1 MKQIVQ
7 NYRSGELKIWD
18 VPAPAPRAGSAIVA
32 VSRSLI
38 SAGTEKMVV
47 DLARSSLIGKAVS
60 RPDLVRQ
67 LIDKTKRD
75 GLIPTL
81 EKAFNKLDSPVA
93 LGYSLAGTVISVGAG
108 VTSVRAGDRVACAGA
123 GYASHAELVTV
134 PKNLLIAIPDA
145 VDDEDASFVALGAI
159 ALQGVRQAAPT
170 LGERFVVFGLG
181 LLGQLTAQ
189 ILNANGCRVLGVDPD
204 ARKVEMVKA
213 LGLDAVT
220 NDGLEARAL
229 AVTEQRGMD
238 GAIITA
244 STKSSD
250 PINTAAELC
259 RQKGRVVVVGL
270 VGMDLKRDAFY
281 KKEIDLKLSMSYGPG
296 RYDAAYEEGGNDYP
310 FGHVRWT
317 EQRNMQAFLDL
328 AADKKITVKPLITHR
343 FDIANAEQAYALM
356 DGVEPYLG
364 IVLGYPGT
372 ASASDR
378 RVDIAAPAK
387 TTKALSA
394 TNGNA
399 SQRIAFIGAGNYAK
413 SVLIPAFKAVPGVT
427 LASIAATTGLS
438 AAHTAAKHGF
448 DDASTDARAVFAD
461 PTIGTVVIATRHDSH
476 SELIATALDAG
487 KHVFCEKPLATNHEQ
502 LQRLIEV
509 RARTAGQFCI
519 GFNRRFSPLI
529 TDAIAA
535 LGGRTQ
541 PLVMMYRVNAGAIPG
556 DNWVQ
561 GAEGGGRI
569 IGEVCHFIDTMV
581 ALCGALP
588 VRVDAQA
595 AKGHPDAV
603 TVQLG
608 FADGSIGSIVYTS
621 LGDASLPKEYLEVW
635 TGGMAIVLDDFRSL
649 AITRNG
655 RTVRRKL
662 SRQDKGQQAL
672 ATAFMAAVS
681 MPSAPPLI
689 AFDDLLGVTAATFM
703 AEASIR
709 GNAWTR
715 HDFAPGAEA

>member
-18 VPAPAPRAGSAIVA
+18 VPAPAPRAGSIIVA

-47 DLARSSLIGKAVS
+47 DLARSSLVGKAVS

-67 LIDKTKRD
+67 LIEKTKRD
-75 GLIPTL
+75 GLMPTL

-93 LGYSLAGTVISVGAG
+93 LGYSLAGRVLSVGAG
-108 VTSVRAGDRVACAGA
+108 VTHVRAGDRVACAGA
-123 GYASHAELVTV
+123 GYASHAELVAV
-134 PKNLLIAIPDA
+134 PKNLVVAVPDS

-170 LGERFVVFGLG
+170 LGERFAVFGLG

-189 ILNANGCRVLGVDPD
+189 ILTANGCRVLGVDPD

-229 AVTEQRGMD
+229 AMTQGRGID

-250 PINTAAELC
+250 PVNTAAGLC
-259 RQKGRVVVVGL
+259 RQKGRVVVVGM
-270 VGMDLKRDAFY
+270 VGMDLRRDAFY

-296 RYDAAYEEGGNDYP
+296 RYDAAYEEGGHDYP

-328 AADKKITVKPLITHR
+328 VADKKIAIKPLITHR
-343 FDIANAEQAYALM
+343 YDIANAEKAYALM
-356 DGVEPYLG
+356 DGSEPYLG

-372 ASASDR
+372 ASASER
-378 RVDIAAPAK
+378 TVGATQTAKSTAAV
-387 TTKALSA
+387 
-394 TNGNA
+394 GNA
-399 SQRIAFIGAGNYAK
+399 AQRVAFIGAGNYAK
-413 SVLIPAFKAVPGVT
+413 SVLIPAFKSVPGVT
-427 LASIAATTGLS
+427 LASVSTNTGLSSAHAAAKLGFDAATT
-438 AAHTAAKHGF
+438 
-448 DDASTDARAVFAD
+448 DASAVFAD
-461 PTIGTVVIATRHDSH
+461 PGIGTVVIATRHDSH
-476 SELIATALDAG
+476 ASLIADALDAG
-487 KHVFCEKPLATNHEQ
+487 KHVFCEKPLATSHEQ

-509 RARTAGQFCI
+509 RSRTTGHLCV

-529 TDAIAA
+529 TAAIAA
-535 LGGRTQ
+535 LKGRAQ
-541 PLVMMYRVNAGAIPG
+541 PLVMMYRINAGTIPG

-569 IGEVCHFIDTMV
+569 VGEVCHFIDTMV

-588 VRVDAQA
+588 ERVEAQA

-603 TVQLG
+603 TLQLS

-635 TGGMAIVLDDFRSL
+635 TGGMAIVIDDFRSL

-655 RTVRRKL
+655 RTARRKL
-662 SRQDKGQQAL
+662 ARQDKGQSAL
-672 ATAFMAAVS
+672 AVAFIAAATD
-681 MPSAPPLI
+681 PLAAPVI
-689 AFDDLLGVTAATFM
+689 AFDELLGVTAATFM

-709 GNAWTR
+709 GHACAR
-715 HDFAPGAEA
+715 VPAGSGVKE